1 MNHSQNKPEDLS
13 SFFLEMDK
21 QINDVQGLIRR
32 GYKSLPAAQFLLLR
46 IEDGTEAKKYFN
58 LLADSFITSSNKPKT
73 GAPPNYFDDKKA
85 VQIAFTSSGLKQL
98 GLAEN
103 ILSTFSREF
112 IEGMSFSYPDPHNP
126 GEKIRERS
134 ILLGDVKSSDPKNWH
149 WGNEDQRVDAI
160 LLLYAETKEALE
172 KLRTDCY
179 ESLQK
184 GLSLVYNAETYPYNP
199 KEAIREHF
207 GFSDGISQPI
217 IKGFKKSAEASKEQL
232 LNPGDII
239 LGHKNEY
246 GSFSPSPWFEENGM
260 KTDLDPVLGF
270 NTRKDLGKNGSYL
283 VFRQM
288 EQHVESFYHF
298 VFTSSKEI
306 AADPDAKAIKL
317 AAKMVG
323 RWPEGQS
330 LAVCPEL
337 PCKPDHDLN
346 NFLYYEADKA
356 GTGCPFG
363 AHVRRTNPRDQ
374 VHAGRDGD
382 SNLSLAMS
390 KKHRILRRGRIYG
403 EPLGKELKA
412 ESILKTAKNNA
423 FKSKWIPNENAK
435 TNINRGIHFMCFVSD
450 LSRQFEF
457 IQSVW
462 SNTSSFA
469 ELNNEVDPI
478 ISPRPTPDQRECHE
492 FTTPQ
497 AIVRNRYKNVPEFTT
512 VVGGAYF
519 FMPGIRALKFILK

>member
-1 MNHSQNKPEDLS
+1 MDHSQPSKEDLS
-13 SFFLEMDK
+13 KFFTEMDK

-32 GYKSLPAAQFLLLR
+32 GYKSLPAAQFLLLK
-46 IEDGTEAKKYFN
+46 IIDGAEAKKYFKI
-58 LLADSFITSSNKPKT
+58 LADSFITSSNKPKS
-73 GAPPNYFDDKKA
+73 GEPPNYFDDKKA

-112 IEGMSFSYPDPHNP
+112 IEGMSFSYTDPNN
-126 GEKIRERS
+126 GEKIISERS
-134 ILLGDVKSSDPKNWH
+134 TLLGDVNANDPKHWH
-149 WGNEDQRVDAI
+149 WGSRDNQVDTI
-160 LLLYAETKEALE
+160 LLLYAESEEALG
-172 KLRTDCY
+172 KLRNDCY
-179 ESLQK
+179 ETLQK
-184 GLSLVYNAETYPYNP
+184 GLTMVYNAQTFHYNP
-199 KEAIREHF
+199 KDAIREHF

-217 IKGFKKSAEASKEQL
+217 IKGFKKSADALNDQL
-232 LNPGDII
+232 LNPGEIV

-246 GSFSPSPWFEENGM
+246 DSYSPSPWFDENGEQ
-260 KTDLDPVLGF
+260 TDLDPVPGSA
-270 NTRKDLGKNGSYL
+270 TRKDLGKNGSYL

-288 EQHVESFYHF
+288 EQDVENFYNYALKF
-298 VFTSSKEI
+298 SKEN
-306 AADPDAKAIKL
+306 AGDPEAMAIKL
-317 AAKMVG
+317 AAKMIG

-330 LAVCPEL
+330 LAVCPVL
-337 PCKPDHDLN
+337 PCKPAENLN
-346 NFLYYEADKA
+346 DFLYFEKDKA

-382 SNLSLAMS
+382 SKLSLAMS

-403 EPLGKELKA
+403 QPLADDLKA
-412 ESILKTAKNNA
+412 ESILKTVKNNA
-423 FKSKWIPNENAK
+423 LQSSWPTGLNTK
-435 TNINRGIHFMCFVSD
+435 TNITRGIHFMCLVSD
-450 LSRQFEF
+450 ISRQFEF

-478 ISPRPTPDQRECHE
+478 ISPRPTPDQQDCHE

-497 AIVRNRYKNVPEFTT
+497 EIIRNRYKNVPEFTT

-519 FMPGIRALKFILK
+519 FLPGIRALKFMLR